1 MILIFEAIMGN
12 VEMINGVITTEYFRV
27 LTLLSDPLALP
38 EAAVQNSLLESITT
52 TKLCFEEET
61 NVNCKS
67 CQCQ

>member
-38 EAAVQNSLLESITT
+38 EAALQNSLLESNNQVV
-52 TKLCFEEET
+52 L
-61 NVNCKS
+61 
-67 CQCQ
+67 